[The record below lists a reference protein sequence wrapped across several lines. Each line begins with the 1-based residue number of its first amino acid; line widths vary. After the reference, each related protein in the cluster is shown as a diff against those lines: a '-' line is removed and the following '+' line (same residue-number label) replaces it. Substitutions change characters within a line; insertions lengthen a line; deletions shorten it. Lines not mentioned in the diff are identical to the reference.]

1 MPILDGRRREELRQA
16 GQTDFAYAVS
26 GMGRFRVNVFRQRGT
41 LAAVIRNLPYVIPGP
56 EEIGLPEEITDL
68 TAKRRGLI
76 LVTGP
81 AGCGKSTTLASLI
94 QNINKKH
101 ARHIITLENPIEYLH
116 RHDKSIVNQREI
128 GTDAADYPQALWAAV
143 RQDPDVIM
151 VGEMN
156 DMDTISMVLNAA
168 ENGHLVLASLHTTGA
183 ENTIERIIDVFPPAK
198 QQQIRIQLASVLEC
212 IISQQLIK
220 RADGEGRVAAMEIL
234 TVNQVVR
241 GLIRDDKTYQLPS
254 VMQAGRKLGMQTMD
268 DALYELY
275 ISRIIAAEETVLYAQ
290 DPVGMNKRINFMWI

>member
-1 MPILDGRRREELRQA
+1 M
-16 GQTDFAYAVS
+16 
-26 GMGRFRVNVFRQRGT
+26 
-41 LAAVIRNLPYVIPGP
+41 
-56 EEIGLPEEITDL
+56 
-68 TAKRRGLI
+68 
-76 LVTGP
+76 
-81 AGCGKSTTLASLI
+81 ASLI
-94 QNINKKH
+94 QNINQKY

-220 RADGEGRVAAMEIL
+220 RTDGEGRVAAMEIL
-234 TVNQVVR
+234 TVNQVIR
-241 GLIRDDKTYQLPS
+241 SLIRDDKTYQLPS
-254 VMQAGRKLGMQTMD
+254 VMQSGRKLGMQTIMI
-268 DALYELY
+268 LMMRMRWIRKMIFWKKRRY
-275 ISRIIAAEETVLYAQ
+275 ISQKENRQNRKKDRIQEESFKMYEGENRRDV
-290 DPVGMNKRINFMWI
+290 